1 MHQRGTQQQALN
13 LFPSQ
18 EVTFYE
24 RGRDLF
30 TFVTVASSHIMRTLQ
45 KPKKSRPAK
54 RKVNHRRFL
63 HNQICRKYADIE
75 AATQQLATTILSQN
89 AEIDKRPMTCE
100 TLGQPGS
107 TSTSVTTSTPV
118 EKEHSQGS
126 QAGVSRPPKRSMV
139 HENSTFL
146 GVAEA
151 FCIPDPGSAVG
162 VTIDNLAY
170 GPDEVNTAENLFD
183 DIIDSSEMVPSGCA
197 LFSPMNQCLS
207 EITQNALQQEVP
219 GLAEEEGGFVVC
231 GKNMI
236 AWMPEVCDIS
246 IFQLPDDSP
255 LCCVIEKASKCG
267 ISQHSGNAS
276 CTTPPPCSLL
286 PGQVMDPYTFPV
298 TGETYI
304 QDTCRTTSSQ
314 DQNREPFFS
323 ELSPSHHRRNDCCL
337 QNDSFPWQSCV
348 HSPDLAQ
355 MDEFFS
361 TQNSDPTLD
370 QDLQSR
376 FTEIRNKLA
385 SDSSFCSPSA
395 YPELQSSTRSA
406 ISNPLLYDNYIS
418 VKSW

>member
-1 MHQRGTQQQALN
+1 MHQRATQQPALN

-24 RGRDLF
+24 CGRDLF

-45 KPKKSRPAK
+45 KPKKSRPTK

-63 HNQICRKYADIE
+63 QNQICRKYADIE

-89 AEIDKRPMTCE
+89 AETDKRPLACE
-100 TLGQPGS
+100 TLGQPCS
-107 TSTSVTTSTPV
+107 TSSSVASSTPV
-118 EKEHSQGS
+118 EKEHSRGS
-126 QAGVSRPPKRSMV
+126 QAGVSSPPKRSMD

-151 FCIPDPGSAVG
+151 FCIPDPGSAIG

-183 DIIDSSEMVPSGCA
+183 DIIDSSEMVPSACA

-207 EITQNALQQEVP
+207 GISQNALQQEVP
-219 GLAEEEGGFVVC
+219 GLTEEEGGFVVC

-246 IFQLPDDSP
+246 IFQLPDDPP

-267 ISQHSGNAS
+267 ISQHSVNSPG
-276 CTTPPPCSLL
+276 TIRPPCSLL
-286 PGQVMDPYTFPV
+286 PGQVKDPYTFP
-298 TGETYI
+298 TNRESYI
-304 QDTCRTTSSQ
+304 QDTCRTTSYQ
-314 DQNREPFFS
+314 EQNREPSLS
-323 ELSPSHHRRNDCCL
+323 ELSPSHHRRNNCCL
-337 QNDSFPWQSCV
+337 QNDSTPWQSCV

-355 MDEFFS
+355 MDEFFCA
-361 TQNSDPTLD
+361 QNTNLTLD
-370 QDLQSR
+370 QDLQSG
-376 FTEIRNKLA
+376 FAEIHNKFA
-385 SDSSFCSPSA
+385 SDSFLCSE
-395 YPELQSSTRSA
+395 YPELQSSTSSA